1 MNIVLSVSK
10 CLYINDL
17 DRLLPCNRFFVHL
30 DYKDISKKESFEM
43 NRHDQESYKLIFDKI
58 VGNDVMLAIDE
69 DIYSEVIENLL
80 HHSKGVNKI

>member
-17 DRLLPCNRFFVHL
+17 DRLLSCDRFFVHL

-43 NRHDQESYKLIFDKI
+43 NRHDQESYKLIFDKL

>member
-1 MNIVLSVSK
+1 MKIVLSVSK

-30 DYKDISKKESFEM
+30 DYKNINKTESFEM
-43 NRHDQESYKLIFDKI
+43 NRHDKERYKLIFDKI
-58 VGNDVMLAIDE
+58 VDNDVMLAIDE

-80 HHSKGVNKI
+80 YYSNKK

>member
-17 DRLLPCNRFFVHL
+17 DRLLSCIGFFVHL

-69 DIYSEVIENLL
+69 DIYSEVVENLTL
-80 HHSKGVNKI
+80 LLK

>member
-1 MNIVLSVSK
+1 
-10 CLYINDL
+10 
-17 DRLLPCNRFFVHL
+17 
-30 DYKDISKKESFEM
+30 M

-58 VGNDVMLAIDE
+58 VDNDVMLAIDE

>member
-1 MNIVLSVSK
+1 MKIVLSVSK

-30 DYKDISKKESFEM
+30 DYKNINKTESFEM
-43 NRHDQESYKLIFDKI
+43 NRHDKESYKLIIDKI
-58 VGNDVMLAIDE
+58 VDNDVMLAIDE

-80 HHSKGVNKI
+80 YYSNKK

>member
-1 MNIVLSVSK
+1 MKIVLSVSK

-30 DYKDISKKESFEM
+30 DYKNINKTESFEM
-43 NRHDQESYKLIFDKI
+43 NRHDKESYKLIFGKI
-58 VGNDVMLAIDE
+58 VDNDVMLAIDE

-80 HHSKGVNKI
+80 YYSNKK

>member
-1 MNIVLSVSK
+1 MKIVLSVSK

-17 DRLLPCNRFFVHL
+17 DRLLPCDSFFVHL

-80 HHSKGVNKI
+80 YYSNKSYGD